1 MSPENAVEP
10 QSTPVPTASLLVRKG
25 TLCIRDGG
33 GEMPGWAIRNNSVR
47 IVQFNRKAR
56 EGRKETL
63 HIQRVD
69 PGELEDAIRKIP
81 IRQFF

>member
-1 MSPENAVEP
+1 
-10 QSTPVPTASLLVRKG
+10 
-25 TLCIRDGG
+25 
-33 GEMPGWAIRNNSVR
+33 
-47 IVQFNRKAR
+47 VQFSRKAR
-56 EGRKETL
+56 EGRKGTL